1 MVKPAGSG
9 VDRLVTSPPDDLQ
22 VFVLFGPDTGLVR
35 ERASVLA
42 GGLIA
47 DPDDPFAVSRLSDE
61 DLKADPAALADAMAA
76 LSLGG
81 GHRLVRVRLTGDS
94 ALVAG
99 WIAEFE
105 AGNAPAEA
113 RLIVE
118 AGNLAK
124 GSTLRKVAEDG
135 RRSAALAC
143 YADNPRDLIEM
154 AEASLKA
161 EGLSLSPAARP
172 LLAQLLE
179 GDRQLAR
186 SEIEKL
192 IIYKGPNGSEITPE
206 DISDISTS
214 GAETALDNVIEP
226 ALSGNPGET
235 DRNYQRAL
243 ESGLNPVAIVRA
255 LQRKIDQID
264 AFHTAGNDP
273 SALARSGAPRF
284 GPPAQRFQAMARQ
297 WNPSRLARARQ
308 IAFDTER
315 ALKRSG
321 APAEALTGET
331 LLRLARAASAT
342 R

>member
-1 MVKPAGSG
+1 MKPSG
-9 VDRLVTSPPDDLQ
+9 ASIDRLIASPPSDLQ
-22 VFVLFGPDTGLVR
+22 VFLVFGPDTGLVR
-35 ERASVLA
+35 ERAGMLA
-42 GGLIA
+42 SKLIA

-61 DLKADPAALADAMAA
+61 DLKADPASLADAMAA
-76 LSLGG
+76 MSLGG
-81 GHRLVRVRLTGDS
+81 GDRLVRVRLSGDS
-94 ALVAG
+94 TLVAG
-99 WIAEFE
+99 WLAEFE
-105 AGNAPAEA
+105 AGDAPAEA
-113 RLIVE
+113 RLVIE
-118 AGNLAK
+118 AGNLTK
-124 GSTLRKVAEDG
+124 GSKLRKAAEDG
-135 RRSAALAC
+135 KRSAAIAC
-143 YADNPRDLIEM
+143 YADNPRDLVEI

-161 EGLSLSPAARP
+161 EGLTLAPAARP

-192 IIYKGPNGSEITPE
+192 ILYKGPNGGEVTVEDLAEIA
-206 DISDISTS
+206 SS
-214 GAETALDNVIEP
+214 GAEAALDNVIEP
-226 ALSGNPGET
+226 ALSGNPRET

-264 AFHTAGNDP
+264 AFHAAGNDP
-273 SALARSGAPRF
+273 AALARSGAPRF

-297 WNPSRLARARQ
+297 WSPPRLARARQ

-331 LLRLARAASAT
+331 LLRLARASSST